1 MKITIF
7 GATGGIGS
15 ECLRLAMQAGHEV
28 TVVVRDAGRLSLE
41 PHHVM
46 VADLRI
52 APDKK
57 ELILACEGADAVLSG
72 IGPRSPKHDRG
83 VVTAA
88 TRVIAAAMHAAH
100 ARRIIIV
107 SAAPVSTIPTPGNPD
122 APKHDPGEGPITRYL
137 LTPII
142 KRVLPTVYADLSA
155 AEDVLRESGL
165 DWTAV
170 RPPRL
175 TDKPGTGRYRTAP
188 DRNLPRGLTISRAD
202 VAAAML
208 AMIDQPST
216 IGHAM
221 GVAT

>member
-7 GATGGIGS
+7 GATGGVGS
-15 ECLRLAMQAGHEV
+15 ECLRLAMEAGHEV
-28 TVVVRDAGRLSLE
+28 TVVVRDAARLSLD

-52 APDKK
+52 APDAK
-57 ELILACEGADAVLSG
+57 ELIVACEGAGAVLSCV
-72 IGPRSPKHDRG
+72 GPRSPQHDRG

-88 TRVIAAAMHAAH
+88 TRVIVAAMHAAH
-100 ARRIIIV
+100 ARRILIV

-122 APKHDPGEGPITRYL
+122 APRHDPGEGFFARHV
-137 LTPII
+137 LTPIV
-142 KRVLPTVYADLSA
+142 KRALPSVCADLSA

-188 DRNLPRGLTISRAD
+188 DRNLRGGLSIPRAD
-202 VAAAML
+202 LAAAML
-208 AMIDQPST
+208 AMATQPST
-216 IGHAM
+216 VGHAM